1 MISHDNL
8 TWTASNIIEN
18 YVDMSHEDSV
28 MYVAQYLLWFRAGWS
43 G

>member
-18 YVDMSHEDSV
+18 YVDMNHEDRV
-28 MYVAQYLLWFRAGWS
+28 MYVLLAGS
-43 G
+43 N